1 MRLLLSLVLITVFFS
16 SINAQKGWEI
26 GGWLGT
32 SFYFGDLNNR
42 LSVTQPGIAGGLN
55 ARWNFNTRIS
65 LKNSLNFGTVGAS
78 DVDSPNNFE
87 KANLNQSK
95 IKNAE
100 LAQEKQSKENAAA
113 AINATQKSEMHK
125 SKLAVNEQQIANG
138 KALQDMRNQKVEIQ
152 KEANNKSNELEA
164 VELFENSGGKNL
176 SEEST
181 ILGE

>member
-1 MRLLLSLVLITVFFS
+1 MRLLLSLVLIIVFFS

-78 DVDSPNNFE
+78 DVDSPNNLKKLE
-87 KANLNQSK
+87 ISVLNLIYMTSPV
-95 IKNAE
+95 
-100 LAQEKQSKENAAA
+100 L
-113 AINATQKSEMHK
+113 
-125 SKLAVNEQQIANG
+125 
-138 KALQDMRNQKVEIQ
+138 
-152 KEANNKSNELEA
+152 
-164 VELFENSGGKNL
+164 
-176 SEEST
+176 
-181 ILGE
+181 